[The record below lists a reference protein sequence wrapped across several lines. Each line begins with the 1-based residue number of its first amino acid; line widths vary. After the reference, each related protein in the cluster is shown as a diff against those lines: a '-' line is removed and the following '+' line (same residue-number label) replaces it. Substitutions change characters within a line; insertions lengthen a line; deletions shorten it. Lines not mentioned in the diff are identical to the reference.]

1 MDKMNNTI
9 EPSEKNSAEK
19 PSAAAP
25 FVGLLF
31 SLIIPVMILNQL
43 PRKFPEF
50 ADQLGGWGLLVLA
63 LFFPLAHGSWEI
75 VTKKKFGALP
85 ALGLLNVLGTGGL
98 AAIGAE
104 GIWFAVKEAFFPA
117 LIGVFVLAS
126 AFTPKPLAR
135 AIFMNDAFMYKDQI
149 ESSLN
154 ERGTMSEFVHELKR
168 ITLIFGGSFFV
179 SAVLNF
185 VLAIFIFTPISLEM
199 TEQARAA
206 ALNEQVARMTWMG
219 FVVIAVPSF
228 ACTALLFNHLIKSIR
243 KLAGLTDE
251 QIFRA

>member
-1 MDKMNNTI
+1 MNNTI
-9 EPSEKNSAEK
+9 EESNKK
-19 PSAAAP
+19 PSAGAP
-25 FVGLLF
+25 FIGLLF

-50 ADQLGGWGLLVLA
+50 ASQLGGWGLLVLA
-63 LFFPLAHGSWEI
+63 LFFPLAHGLWEI
-75 VTKKKFGALP
+75 ITKRKFGALP
-85 ALGLLNVLGTGGL
+85 ALGLLNVIGTGGL

-135 AIFMNDAFMYKDQI
+135 AIFMNDAFMFTERI
-149 ESSLN
+149 ESTLN
-154 ERGTMSEFVHELKR
+154 DRGNKNDFNHVLKK
-168 ITLIFGGSFFV
+168 ITLFFGGSFFV

-185 VLAIFIFTPISLEM
+185 VLAIIIFTPIAVDM
-199 TEQARAA
+199 TPDARSS

-228 ACTALLFNHLIKSIR
+228 ACTALLFNYLIKNIR
-243 KLAGLTDE
+243 RLTGLADE